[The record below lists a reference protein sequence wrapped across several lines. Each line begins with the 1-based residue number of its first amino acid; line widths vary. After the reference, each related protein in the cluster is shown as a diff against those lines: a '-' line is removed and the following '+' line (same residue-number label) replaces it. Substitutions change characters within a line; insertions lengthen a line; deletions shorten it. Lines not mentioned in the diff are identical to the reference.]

1 MDAPLN
7 SRLVNKA
14 ASLAQNEKLTSKRLR
29 QIITKDDDEVDRE
42 ADLQQLDDGPAAEL
56 EDNTLYRDDLGHAD
70 LEIQEALLV
79 EDLLGVLV
87 VRNALV
93 EYLRGRV

>member
-1 MDAPLN
+1 M
-7 SRLVNKA
+7 
-14 ASLAQNEKLTSKRLR
+14 
-29 QIITKDDDEVDRE
+29 ITKDDDEVDRE

-56 EDNTLYRDDLGHAD
+56 EDDTPYRDDLAHAD

-93 EYLRGRV
+93 EFLRGRI